1 MKPTH
6 LGPEEAYVKHSCVV
20 DIHCLL
26 RVGSAIF
33 VVEVD
38 ASIVDQYVHAAVLGD
53 LFGEASDTA
62 AIRDIQ
68 LRVNH
73 TAGGVV

>member
-1 MKPTH
+1 MLRH
-6 LGPEEAYVKHSCVV
+6 REAYIEHGCVV

-26 RVGSAIF
+26 RVGSAIL
-33 VVEVD
+33 VVEID
-38 ASIVDQYVHAAVLGD
+38 ASIVDQHIYAAVLSD
-53 LFGEASDTA
+53 LFREASDTA

-68 LRVNH
+68 LRVDY